1 MKKDRAEKRKS
12 KGAGDTSQT
21 DSQVK
26 KAKVEENT
34 LPQGIKEVDLVS
46 KGIRRATATTHVQNQ
61 DKRLIVVLEDAH
73 LETVKTSQGFG
84 LLNVDEHTGI
94 LRKNNRDFGTA
105 RPDITHQCLLMLLD
119 SPLNRSGLLQVYIH
133 TAKNVLIEVNPQTR
147 IPRTFKRFAGLIVQ
161 LLHKFSVKASDSS
174 VKLLKVIKNPIE
186 DHLPV
191 GCKRICMSYAAD
203 KVTSAREFV
212 ESVPKD
218 EPVCV
223 VIGAIAKGNINV
235 SYTEED
241 VRIGNFPLSAA
252 LTCTKLCSAFEE
264 SWGVL

>member
-1 MKKDRAEKRKS
+1 MKES
-12 KGAGDTSQT
+12 TET
-21 DSQVK
+21 LDSQVK
-26 KAKVEENT
+26 KAKSEAKEEK
-34 LPQGIKEVDLVS
+34 PAAGVKEVDLVS
-46 KGIRRATATTHVQNQ
+46 KGISRPSAAAHVQNQ
-61 DKRLIVVLEDAH
+61 EKRLIVVLESAH
-73 LETVKTSQGFG
+73 LETVKAGKHFG

-161 LLHKFSVKASDSS
+161 LLHKFSVKAADSS

-191 GCKRICMSYAAD
+191 GCKRVCMSYSAD
-203 KVTSAREFV
+203 KATSAAEFAK
-212 ESVPKD
+212 SVPKD

-223 VIGAIAKGNINV
+223 VIGAIAKGNIDV

-252 LTCTKLCSAFEE
+252 LTCTKLCSAFEDL
-264 SWGVL
+264 WGVL

>member
-1 MKKDRAEKRKS
+1 MSAKKKRSSSAENNPPP
-12 KGAGDTSQT
+12 
-21 DSQVK
+21 SQVK
-26 KAKVEENT
+26 KVKKEEDA
-34 LPQGIKEVDLVS
+34 GIKEVDLASS
-46 KGIRRATATTHVQNQ
+46 KSVTGHIQNQ
-61 DKRLIVVLEDAH
+61 EKRLIVVLEAAH
-73 LETVKTSQGFG
+73 LETVKSGKHFG

-94 LRKNNRDFGTA
+94 LRKHNRDFSTA

-119 SPLNRSGLLQVYIH
+119 SPLNRSGLLQVYIR

-147 IPRTFKRFAGLIVQ
+147 IPRTFKRFAGLFVQ

-174 VKLLKVIKNPIE
+174 VKLLKVIKNPVE

-191 GCKRICMSYAAD
+191 GCKKYCMSYAAD
-203 KVTSAREFV
+203 KVTSAKEFA
-212 ESVPKD
+212 EHVPKD
-218 EPVCV
+218 EPICV
-223 VIGAIAKGNINV
+223 VIGAIAKGHIDV

-264 SWGVL
+264 LWGVL

>member
-1 MKKDRAEKRKS
+1 LKES
-12 KGAGDTSQT
+12 TET
-21 DSQVK
+21 LDSQVK
-26 KAKVEENT
+26 KAKSEAKEEK
-34 LPQGIKEVDLVS
+34 PAAGVKEVDLVS
-46 KGIRRATATTHVQNQ
+46 KGISRPSAAAHVQNQ
-61 DKRLIVVLEDAH
+61 EKRLIVVLESAH
-73 LETVKTSQGFG
+73 LETVKAGKHFG

-161 LLHKFSVKASDSS
+161 LLHKFSVKAADSS

-191 GCKRICMSYAAD
+191 GCKRVCMSYSAD
-203 KVTSAREFV
+203 KATSAAEFAK
-212 ESVPKD
+212 SVPKD

-223 VIGAIAKGNINV
+223 VIGAIAKGNIDV

-252 LTCTKLCSAFEE
+252 LTCTKLCSAFEDL
-264 SWGVL
+264 WGVL

>member
-1 MKKDRAEKRKS
+1 MKES
-12 KGAGDTSQT
+12 TET
-21 DSQVK
+21 LDSQVK
-26 KAKVEENT
+26 KAKEEK
-34 LPQGIKEVDLVS
+34 PAAGVKEVDLVS
-46 KGIRRATATTHVQNQ
+46 KGISRPSAAAHVQNQ
-61 DKRLIVVLEDAH
+61 EKRLIVVLESAH
-73 LETVKTSQGFG
+73 LETVKAGKHFG

-161 LLHKFSVKASDSS
+161 LLHKFSVKAADSS

-191 GCKRICMSYAAD
+191 GCKRVCMSYSAD
-203 KVTSAREFV
+203 KATSAAEFAK
-212 ESVPKD
+212 SVPKD

-223 VIGAIAKGNINV
+223 VIGAIAKGNIDV

-252 LTCTKLCSAFEE
+252 LTCTKLCSAFEDL
-264 SWGVL
+264 WGVL